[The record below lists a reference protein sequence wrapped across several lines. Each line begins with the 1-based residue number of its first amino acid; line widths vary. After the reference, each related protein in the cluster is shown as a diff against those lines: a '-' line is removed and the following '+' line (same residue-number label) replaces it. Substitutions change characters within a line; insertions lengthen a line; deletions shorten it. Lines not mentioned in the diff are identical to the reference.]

1 VPRLSVWLVR
11 ASLAY
16 FGVGITLGAV
26 LLAGRELADGPW
38 VAQLRPLHAEL
49 LLYGWTLQLIMGV
62 AYWILPRFPTGAERG
77 HPLLPWAACGL
88 LNLGVLVA
96 ALGTMPAAAPRAA
109 AILLG
114 RGLETL
120 AVAAFIAHALPRI
133 KGFGRQVSP

>member
-11 ASLAY
+11 TSLVY

-38 VAQLRPLHAEL
+38 VARLRPLHAEL

-62 AYWILPRFPTGAERG
+62 AYWILPRFRSGIERG
-77 HPLLPWAACGL
+77 HPLLPWAAYWL
-88 LNLGVLVA
+88 LNIGVFLA
-96 ALGTMPAAAPRAA
+96 ALGTTGAGPSV
-109 AILLG
+109 ILLG

-120 AVAAFIAHALPRI
+120 AAAAFVAHALPRI
-133 KGFGRQVSP
+133 KAFGNGR